1 MWQVQ
6 ACKEPWVQLHPRP
19 EQLLRRLLGGGGPAH
34 DRRRQ
39 HGLRYHHPD
48 QPQVGTTLRN
58 TGNRQHGGLFFARF
72 RRVLPIF
79 IPCIMMIFQTHKHS
93 MPPAPPLLC
102 RLWSSVDQG
111 GNIKSIILLFI
122 LSSYCSSAS
131 KRTRDIFLAY
141 NSPWEKVGEYIILCI
156 PVVQYNLETFNLET
170 CITFITAGSAGQHRF
185 SWILFYIVSEHFVSF
200 YSLETEGSDNSV

>member
-1 MWQVQ
+1 
-6 ACKEPWVQLHPRP
+6 
-19 EQLLRRLLGGGGPAH
+19 
-34 DRRRQ
+34 
-39 HGLRYHHPD
+39 
-48 QPQVGTTLRN
+48 
-58 TGNRQHGGLFFARF
+58 
-72 RRVLPIF
+72 
-79 IPCIMMIFQTHKHS
+79 
-93 MPPAPPLLC
+93 MPPVPPLLC
-102 RLWSSVDQG
+102 RLWSSIDQG
-111 GNIKSIILLFI
+111 GNIKSIICYYAFYSFIILL
-122 LSSYCSSAS
+122 LSQVS